1 MAGLLHL
8 EILGDTMFTPAEHI
22 IIIQEQVTW
31 NWNAHTVVN
40 SNRVKNKSL
49 YLFYIPRYSFPLEPP
64 FKRCVDC
71 TLNKI
76 ECDFAKIECLVSP
89 LSLSTR
95 QCKIN
100 SLHGNLLWVV
110 LLRQFAVCWGKGSS
124 RYIYH
129 PLPPA
134 TIQPTSNHW
143 AEVLMG
149 ALALEFHIII
159 EVQGSKRQMYQGHSR
174 SSLRKRSRVWHGV
187 IGTKDEHL
195 Q

>member
-1 MAGLLHL
+1 M
-8 EILGDTMFTPAEHI
+8 
-22 IIIQEQVTW
+22 
-31 NWNAHTVVN
+31 N

-49 YLFYIPRYSFPLEPP
+49 YLLYVPGLGLLSIGVP
-64 FKRCVDC
+64 FKRRVDC
-71 TLNKI
+71 TLSKI

-89 LSLSTR
+89 LSLSTQ

-100 SLHGNLLWVV
+100 SLHGNLLWAV

-134 TIQPTSNHW
+134 TIQPTSNHR

-159 EVQGSKRQMYQGHSR
+159 EVQRSKR
-174 SSLRKRSRVWHGV
+174 
-187 IGTKDEHL
+187 
-195 Q
+195 